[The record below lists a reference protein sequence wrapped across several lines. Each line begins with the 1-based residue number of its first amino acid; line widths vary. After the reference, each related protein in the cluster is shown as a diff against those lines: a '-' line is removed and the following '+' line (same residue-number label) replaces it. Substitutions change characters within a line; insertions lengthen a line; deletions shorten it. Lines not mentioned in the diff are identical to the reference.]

1 MEVPFFPLRSE
12 AGGGGEGAAAAGDD
26 EAVGT
31 GYMCTRSTD
40 QEVLDNRGHRAK
52 YTEALVR
59 DISSPPA
66 PQLIDNTHRPPVRA
80 QAVQHFAFI
89 PRC

>member
-1 MEVPFFPLRSE
+1 MEVPFFPLRS
-12 AGGGGEGAAAAGDD
+12 AGGGGEGAAAAGDDD

-59 DISSPPA
+59 DIPAPPA

-80 QAVQHFAFI
+80 QAVQHLRSF